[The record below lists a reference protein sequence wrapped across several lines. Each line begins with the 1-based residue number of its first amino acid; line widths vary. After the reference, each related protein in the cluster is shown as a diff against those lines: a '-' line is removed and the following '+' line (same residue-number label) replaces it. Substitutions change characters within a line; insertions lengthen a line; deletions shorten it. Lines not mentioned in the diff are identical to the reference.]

1 MGFVW
6 TVRQIQASICKSSL
20 LFIILFNMLIAPVF
34 SITITMGS
42 NNALTDAFLNQHYE
56 IDKSTDLK
64 ARASLGEGI
73 IKQTQWASGY
83 GRNKI
88 SQYLSNGDDNAQMT
102 VSSSS
107 YLDMNTNTLA
117 TGTDLGIST
126 SLGASGETRCQLY
139 GSTKS
144 SFAALEAW
152 TSAGSLFSNQ
162 ALIIQDNL
170 VRAGQIT
177 GIAGAIGYSL
187 ARSESG
193 DKEVEVAGGLNGQ
206 GMFFSQMT
214 ATASDQAIA
223 SGEVK
228 GLSQYSKSYTTARA
242 TSAQEETYSYL
253 SSSEGIHSFFAATA
267 NEHSGIQQ
275 DVTAENNVLAYASAK
290 DGTNL
295 LSQAEEGSKASGSLI
310 ASTNGPLLINRDLN
324 GDTNSISLESEPL
337 AGAELFSLPL
347 PSSTRPSSLIDKNN
361 IEHIFVRGAD
371 GSLWDNKGGDWYSMG
386 GSINRDPSAV
396 MDSNGNIH
404 IFVQGGDL
412 ALWDRKVT
420 STMGGDWNC
429 LGGQIASSPSA
440 IMEPGFLNWMTIAVR
455 GTDNALW
462 IRDLNADT
470 ATDGSWSYMGGTTKG
485 DPFQIAS
492 NDGSNYVY
500 TLVRGGDD
508 ALWVNKADT
517 GPTPVSS
524 VAWYGF
530 GGNLASELS
539 GDIEP
544 VSNGFL
550 KVAARGSDNAL
561 WMCDIDLAISPSGKI
576 EYAWSPLG
584 GIITSNPYTIFDSI
598 GNIHTFVRGSDNQ
611 LWDNKGIWANGVY
624 THNWYPSGGIIT
636 SDPKPLMNTNTGKID
651 IAVQG
656 SDGALWVNRLN
667 PNSPDDFGWYGLGGY
682 LA

>member
-1 MGFVW
+1 M
-6 TVRQIQASICKSSL
+6 RQTQASICKSSL
-20 LFIILFNMLIAPVF
+20 SVIILFNMLIAPAF

-64 ARASLGEGI
+64 ARTSLGEGI

-83 GRNKI
+83 GSNEI
-88 SQYLSNGDDNAQMT
+88 SQYVSQGDDNAQMR

-107 YLDMNTNTLA
+107 YLSMNTNTLA

-126 SLGASGETRCQLY
+126 NLGASGETRCQLS

-144 SFAALEAW
+144 SFAALEAG
-152 TSAGSLFSNQ
+152 ALDGSLVSNQ
-162 ALIIQDNL
+162 ALIVQDNV
-170 VRAGQIT
+170 VRADQST
-177 GIAGAIGYSL
+177 GIAGALGYSL
-187 ARSESG
+187 TRSGSG
-193 DKEVEVAGGLNGQ
+193 DKEVEVTSGLNGP
-206 GMFFSQMT
+206 GIVFSQMT
-214 ATASDQAIA
+214 AAASEQAIA

-228 GLSQYSKSYTTARA
+228 GLSLDSKSYTTVRA
-242 TSAQEETYSYL
+242 TSDNEETYSYL
-253 SSSEGIHSFFAATA
+253 SSSEGIHSFFTATA

-275 DVTAENNVLAYASAK
+275 DVTAENDVLAYASAK
-290 DGTNL
+290 EGTDL
-295 LSQAEEGSKASGSLI
+295 LSQAEKGSKASGSLTV
-310 ASTNGPLLINRDLN
+310 STNGPLSINNELN

-347 PSSTRPSSLIDKNN
+347 PSSSRPSSLIDNDN
-361 IEHIFVRGAD
+361 IEHIFVRGGD
-371 GSLWDNKGGDWYSMG
+371 GALWDNKGGDWYSLG
-386 GSINRDPSAV
+386 GFINRDPSAV

-404 IFVQGGDL
+404 IFAQGGDL
-412 ALWDRKVT
+412 SLWDRKVT
-420 STMGGDWNC
+420 STMGGNWNS

-440 IMEPGFLNWMTIAVR
+440 VMQPGSLNWMAIAVR

-470 ATDGSWSYMGGTTKG
+470 TTDGSWSNMGGITKG
-485 DPFQIAS
+485 DPFLIAS

-500 TLVRGGDD
+500 TLARGGDD

-530 GGNLASELS
+530 GGILASELS
-539 GDIEP
+539 GAIEP

-561 WMCDIDLAISPSGKI
+561 WMCDIDLTISPSGKI

-584 GIITSNPYTIFDSI
+584 GIITSNPYTIFDSS
-598 GNIHTFVRGSDNQ
+598 GNIHTFARGGDNQ

-624 THNWYPSGGIIT
+624 THNWYPLGGIIA
-636 SDPKPLMNTNTGKID
+636 SDPTPLMNTNTGKID

-656 SDGALWVNRLN
+656 SDGALWVNRMN
-667 PNSPDDFGWYGLGGY
+667 PNSPANFNWYGLGGC